1 MTRLRPN
8 LLLRVRLP
16 VLLALLALQHLAS
29 GEEIHGKY
37 IRVEVGNTTFNVM
50 DYSST
55 KVSPTQPARES

>member
-8 LLLRVRLP
+8 LLLRLP

-29 GEEIHGKY
+29 GEEIHGGKY